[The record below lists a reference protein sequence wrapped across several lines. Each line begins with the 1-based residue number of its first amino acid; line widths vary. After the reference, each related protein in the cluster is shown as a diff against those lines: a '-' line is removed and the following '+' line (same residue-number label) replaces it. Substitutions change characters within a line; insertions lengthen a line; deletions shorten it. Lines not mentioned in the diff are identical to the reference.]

1 MTRLKLWRMKVT
13 ISYDEK
19 KKKARDCF
27 NYRSVCLMK
36 NSL

>member
-19 KKKARDCF
+19 KKKRPETVSITGQFA
-27 NYRSVCLMK
+27 L
-36 NSL
+36 

>member
-19 KKKARDCF
+19 KKRPETVSITGQFA
-27 NYRSVCLMK
+27 L
-36 NSL
+36 